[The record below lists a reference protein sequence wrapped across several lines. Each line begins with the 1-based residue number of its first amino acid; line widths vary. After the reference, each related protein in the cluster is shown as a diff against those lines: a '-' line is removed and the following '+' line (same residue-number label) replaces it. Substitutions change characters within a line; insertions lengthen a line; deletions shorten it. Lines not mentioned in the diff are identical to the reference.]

1 MFKLRNL
8 VLVVVAF
15 TLGGCATEFV
25 SSAIAI
31 PGTVVDAVGS
41 VGSATWNLLTG
52 WIPGSGG
59 ETIEVITTPAEV
71 VEPTITTT
79 IEVITTPVVEPT
91 VTVVE

>member
-8 VLVVVAF
+8 VLVVMAIA
-15 TLGGCATEFV
+15 LGGCANEFV

-59 ETIEVITTPAEV
+59 ETIEVITTPVEV
-71 VEPTITTT
+71 VEPTITT
-79 IEVITTPVVEPT
+79 IVVE
-91 VTVVE
+91 

>member
-8 VLVVVAF
+8 VLVVMAI

-31 PGTVVDAVGS
+31 PGTVVDAVGN

-59 ETIEVITTPAEV
+59 ETIEVITTPADV
-71 VEPTITTT
+71 VEP
-79 IEVITTPVVEPT
+79 VVTE
-91 VTVVE
+91 

>member
-1 MFKLRNL
+1 MFKLRNS

-59 ETIEVITTPAEV
+59 ETIEVITTPAV
-71 VEPTITTT
+71 VEPTITT
-79 IEVITTPVVEPT
+79 IVVE
-91 VTVVE
+91 

>member
-8 VLVVVAF
+8 VLVVMAIA
-15 TLGGCATEFV
+15 LGGCAKEFV

-41 VGSATWNLLTG
+41 VGSSIWNLLTG

-59 ETIEVITTPAEV
+59 ETIEVITTPVEV
-71 VEPTITTT
+71 VEPTITT
-79 IEVITTPVVEPT
+79 IVVE
-91 VTVVE
+91 

>member
-8 VLVVVAF
+8 VLVVMAIA
-15 TLGGCATEFV
+15 LGGCATEFV

-59 ETIEVITTPAEV
+59 ETIEVITTPAV
-71 VEPTITTT
+71 VEPTITT
-79 IEVITTPVVEPT
+79 IVVE
-91 VTVVE
+91 

>member
-71 VEPTITTT
+71 VEPTITT
-79 IEVITTPVVEPT
+79 IVVE
-91 VTVVE
+91 

>member
-1 MFKLRNL
+1 MLMFKLRNL
-8 VLVVVAF
+8 ILVVMAIA
-15 TLGGCATEFV
+15 LGGCASELL

-59 ETIEVITTPAEV
+59 ETIEVITTPVV
-71 VEPTITTT
+71 VEP
-79 IEVITTPVVEPT
+79 

>member
-8 VLVVVAF
+8 VLVVMAIA
-15 TLGGCATEFV
+15 LGGCANEFV

-59 ETIEVITTPAEV
+59 ETIEVITTPAV
-71 VEPTITTT
+71 VEPTITT
-79 IEVITTPVVEPT
+79 IVVE
-91 VTVVE
+91 

>member
-8 VLVVVAF
+8 VLVVMAF

-59 ETIEVITTPAEV
+59 ETIEVITTP
-71 VEPTITTT
+71 
-79 IEVITTPVVEPT
+79 VVEPT

>member
-8 VLVVVAF
+8 ILVVMAIA
-15 TLGGCATEFV
+15 LGGCASELL

-59 ETIEVITTPAEV
+59 ETIEVITTP
-71 VEPTITTT
+71 
-79 IEVITTPVVEPT
+79 VVEPT

>member
-1 MFKLRNL
+1 MLMFKLRNL
-8 VLVVVAF
+8 ILVVMAIA
-15 TLGGCATEFV
+15 LGGCASELL

-59 ETIEVITTPAEV
+59 ETIEVITTPAV
-71 VEPTITTT
+71 VEP
-79 IEVITTPVVEPT
+79 

>member
-15 TLGGCATEFV
+15 TLGGCASEFV

-59 ETIEVITTPAEV
+59 ETIEVIKKGNGETH
-71 VEPTITTT
+71 
-79 IEVITTPVVEPT
+79 IETSDSKSPLIKSP
-91 VTVVE
+91 

>member
-15 TLGGCATEFV
+15 TLGGCASEFV

-41 VGSATWNLLTG
+41 VGSATWDLLTG
-52 WIPGSGG
+52 WIPGSG

-71 VEPTITTT
+71 VEPTITT
-79 IEVITTPVVEPT
+79 IVVE
-91 VTVVE
+91 